1 MDKLVIGSMGRGAGK
16 TSLIIGMGR
25 TLGRPFGY
33 LKPFGDRMVYREK
46 KVWDYDADL
55 VMNIFGMKGNPE
67 EMTIGFEHAKLR
79 YMYDEEGRRKK
90 LREMVSQTGEDLILV
105 EGREYLRYGLSI
117 GLDFISITR
126 HIDGKLLIVID
137 GNEDVLMDDAV
148 FVKNFVD
155 MTGVAFKG
163 VIFNKVQNVEDFRT
177 VYLRKIEETGLRVLG
192 VIPYEKELTY
202 LTVNFLA
209 RRLFAKVITG
219 ENNLNRV
226 VKNILVGAMSID
238 ALFQTHLLQK
248 EDKLVITSG
257 DRADMILA
265 AIESDAVCVVITN
278 NILPHS
284 NIIAKAYEHNIPML
298 MVPHDTYQVVTKIN
312 AIEPLLTKEDTPK
325 IDLLGRLIETHVN
338 LKEIVGT

>member
-1 MDKLVIGSMGRGAGK
+1 MDKLVIASMGKGAGK

-25 TLGRPFGY
+25 TLGKSFGY

-67 EMTIGFEHAKLR
+67 EMTIGFEHVKLR
-79 YMYDEEGRRKK
+79 YMYDEEGRKKK
-90 LREMVSQTGEDLILV
+90 LRDMVSLAGKDLVFV

-117 GLDFISITR
+117 GLDFISVTK

-137 GNEDVLMDDAV
+137 GNEDILMDDAI
-148 FVKNFVD
+148 FVKNYVE
-155 MTGVAFKG
+155 MTGVSFKG
-163 VIFNKVQNVEDFRT
+163 VIFNKVQNVDDFKT
-177 VYLRKIEETGLRVLG
+177 VYLRKIEEMGLRVLG

-209 RRLFAKVITG
+209 KRLFAKIITG

-226 VKNILVGAMSID
+226 VKNILVGAMSIN
-238 ALFQTHLLQK
+238 ALFQTHLFQK

-265 AIESDAVCVVITN
+265 AIESNAVCLVITN
-278 NILPHS
+278 NILPSS

-298 MVPHDTYQVVTKIN
+298 MVPHDTYQAVTKIN
-312 AIEPLLTKEDTPK
+312 GIEPLLTKEDTVK
-325 IDLLGRLIETHVN
+325 IDLLEELIRTHVN
-338 LKEIVGT
+338 LREIVSA